1 MAEPSSAEREALPI
15 ADRPYEGPVYEDAQD
30 PQATF

>member
-1 MAEPSSAEREALPI
+1 MAETWSAEREALPI
-15 ADRPYEGPVYEDAQD
+15 PDRPYEGPVYEDAQD